1 MKKAVV
7 NRDHDLLAKY
17 CVENSTAIDEVLSAL
32 ERETHLKTLAPQMIS
47 GPLQGKFLEFLASS
61 MRAEKILEVGTFTGY
76 STINLARGLAEGGQ
90 VHTFEINPELQYI
103 SQKYFELA
111 KLKDKITQHIGDAN
125 VLIPDLAIEFD
136 MAFLDGAKMD
146 YPSLYPAIKSKLR
159 SGGMLLVDNVLWGGK
174 VALGASDHQ
183 TKMMQAFNLM
193 VKNDKEVEM
202 VILPFRDGL
211 MLVRKL

>member
-1 MKKAVV
+1 M
-7 NRDHDLLAKY
+7 L
-17 CVENSTAIDEVLSAL
+17 
-32 ERETHLKTLAPQMIS
+32 S

-61 MRAEKILEVGTFTGY
+61 LRAEKILEVGTFTGY

-103 SQKYFELA
+103 SEKYFELA
-111 KLKDKITQHIGDAN
+111 KLKNKITQHIGDAN
-125 VLIPDLAIEFD
+125 LLIPDLAIEFD
-136 MAFLDGAKMD
+136 MAFLDGAKLD
-146 YPSLYPAIKSKLR
+146 YPRLYPVIKNKLR
-159 SGGMLLVDNVLWGGK
+159 SGGMLLADNVLWSGK
-174 VALGASDHQ
+174 VAFGATDHQ
-183 TKMMQAFNLM
+183 TKMMQDFNLM